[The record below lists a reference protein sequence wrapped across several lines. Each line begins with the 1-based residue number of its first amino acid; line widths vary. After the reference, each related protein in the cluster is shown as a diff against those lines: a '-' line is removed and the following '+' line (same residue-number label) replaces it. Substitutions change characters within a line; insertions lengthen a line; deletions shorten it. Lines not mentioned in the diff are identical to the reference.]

1 MKRSS
6 APRLAKTCAQALG
19 FSITATLFVTLTTHA
34 ETPFSI
40 NDYLNEVSQKN
51 AGIQGSSLS
60 AKASELRA
68 NESRLV
74 TALNLYANFE
84 TKSDA
89 KITPFSFLQYDRLA
103 TNTFSLGVMK
113 TFDFGLQT
121 KLHYDVI
128 SLQYLNP
135 QSSLI
140 PGIGTF
146 FGSPYNVA
154 SPVLELSQSLWNNGF
169 GRTTRASKELIEAQ
183 NLASSHLNSFQAK
196 NTLVQA
202 ELTYWRLAAARQ
214 VIEVQ
219 NQAIDRAQKIYDWN
233 KNRVNLHLGDEAD
246 ELQAEALLQSRGLD
260 VLTAQNEERAASR
273 EFNSA
278 RNQDSDSVPEK
289 LHQLALEDL
298 SSVEIPKRA
307 ELREDVRAAKEAA
320 RITQA
325 NSVIQT
331 EKNLPN
337 LDIYG
342 SFALNGQPQ
351 NLMAGPYN
359 GSLSLGQTLGL
370 SVLPNRPSYTLGIR
384 FSMPL
389 DFETVS
395 QSQESWRQEKAAAE
409 LTYDRK
415 LFEQEESWKDLNQK
429 LDDSKNHLK
438 LSQVLEVTQKK
449 KLEKEQERLK
459 RGRTTTFQVLLFEQD
474 YLFSQLGRIKDQ
486 IALLNVVAQM
496 KLFGESR

>member
-1 MKRSS
+1 M
-6 APRLAKTCAQALG
+6 
-19 FSITATLFVTLTTHA
+19 
-34 ETPFSI
+34 
-40 NDYLNEVSQKN
+40 
-51 AGIQGSSLS
+51 
-60 AKASELRA
+60 
-68 NESRLV
+68 
-74 TALNLYANFE
+74 
-84 TKSDA
+84 
-89 KITPFSFLQYDRLA
+89 
-103 TNTFSLGVMK
+103 
-113 TFDFGLQT
+113 
-121 KLHYDVI
+121 
-128 SLQYLNP
+128 
-135 QSSLI
+135 
-140 PGIGTF
+140 
-146 FGSPYNVA
+146 
-154 SPVLELSQSLWNNGF
+154 
-169 GRTTRASKELIEAQ
+169 
-183 NLASSHLNSFQAK
+183 
-196 NTLVQA
+196 
-202 ELTYWRLAAARQ
+202 
-214 VIEVQ
+214 
-219 NQAIDRAQKIYDWN
+219 
-233 KNRVNLHLGDEAD
+233 
-246 ELQAEALLQSRGLD
+246 
-260 VLTAQNEERAASR
+260 
-273 EFNSA
+273 
-278 RNQDSDSVPEK
+278 
-289 LHQLALEDL
+289 ALEDL